1 MRTQLK
7 CRTEYS
13 FRNAYGPIELVCD
26 RLQQTGCRTAA
37 ITDRNSTFGH
47 INWSKHCRVKGIKPI
62 FGVELAFTDD
72 ITSTAKRQNLYYM
85 SLLARSNAGLR
96 EIYSCVEEAT
106 INFHRVPRLP
116 FNKLDDLSSDV
127 IILSGNSGIGIYNN
141 QLPKRVIIEHHPAT
155 NQALMD
161 NGDYSSVPVS
171 DNYMITPD
179 NRDVYEIL
187 MGRNAF
193 NRPSPMHIL
202 TKEEL
207 LIHCPLADF
216 SSLQIIAEECNAT
229 IEQATNIKT
238 YQQQS
243 LLEMC
248 VEGSKRR
255 RIPLIGDYLSR
266 LHYELGLINSKGYTD
281 YFVVISDMVVYAK
294 QHMLVGPARG
304 SSCGSLVCYLLG
316 ITDIDPIPHGLI
328 FERFIDV
335 TRYDLPDIDIDF
347 ADNKREMVFEYLE
360 DKYGSDK
367 VARLGTISRHK
378 ARSAIGL
385 TAKALGIPDI
395 ESAQIADIVIKRND
409 GDERSDYC
417 VLDTFRDTE
426 AGQHFITKYPN
437 MILAAKLEAH
447 ANHSSRHAAG
457 VIITNDPINHYI
469 ARDAKTNAAQID
481 KYDAEKINL
490 MKVDLLGLRCLTII
504 ADCLESIGWNYD
516 QLLAHPLDDDVAF
529 KLLRNKHFCG
539 IFQFEGQTLQNLTR
553 NVQVDQFTDIV
564 ALTALARPGPLV
576 SGSAHEW
583 CARRMNRKPFELLH
597 SMMESITNE
606 THGLIIFQEQMLR
619 IIREIG
625 GMNWEDTTALRKGMS
640 KSLGLEYFERYW
652 ERFCEGAAK
661 NGISNVTAR
670 SIWETVNSAGGYAF
684 NKSHSVAYAMLS
696 YWCCVLK
703 SHFPLDF
710 AIATLKNVD
719 DPMHIKQYLREL
731 DRMGFKFKTYDMKLS
746 EKNWSVQN
754 NVIIGGLMNV
764 KGIGPKMSDNIIAK
778 RDRGESLTDAQVK
791 RLTEGSTPYDDVF
804 ESRTKFADLFANP
817 SKYGIDSKLWN
828 LVDIPDVEGF
838 YVFIAKVNDW
848 KVRSANEMQYLIK
861 RNHIRVPNDRWL
873 NLTLEDDSDIMSG
886 TVNRDNFNRF
896 GLPLTK
902 RSASDWYLFKGY
914 MRGTNRRMYIEK
926 WKSL

>member
-1 MRTQLK
+1 MKTQLK
-7 CRTEYS
+7 IRTEYS

-26 RLQQTGCRTAA
+26 RLQQTGCKTAA

-47 INWSKHCRVKGIKPI
+47 INWSKHCQAKGIKPI

-116 FNKLDDLSSDV
+116 FSKLKDISDDV
-127 IILSGNSGIGIYNN
+127 IILSGNSGIGRYNES
-141 QLPKRVIIEHHPAT
+141 LPDRVIIELHPAT
-155 NQALMD
+155 NQALMA
-161 NGDYSSVPVS
+161 NLTCVAVS

-202 TKEEL
+202 TEEEL
-207 LIHCPLADF
+207 KIYFPDTNWVFKLADEF
-216 SSLQIIAEECNAT
+216 GDQCNAT

-238 YQQQS
+238 HQQQS

-248 VEGSKRR
+248 VEGAKRKG
-255 RIPLIGDYLSR
+255 IPLIGEYLSR
-266 LHYELGLINSKGYTD
+266 LHYELGLIESKGYTD
-281 YFVVISDMVVYAK
+281 YFVVISDMVSYAK

-304 SSCGSLVCYLLG
+304 SSCGSLVCFFLG
-316 ITDIDPIPHGLI
+316 ITDIDPLPHGLI

-347 ADNKREMVFEYLE
+347 QDNKREMVFEYLS
-360 DKYGSDK
+360 DRYGVDK

-395 ESAQIADIVIKRND
+395 ESAQIADIVVKRND
-409 GDERSDYC
+409 GDDRADYC
-417 VLDTFRDTE
+417 VFDTFTDTD
-426 AGQHFITKYPN
+426 AGKHFITKYPN
-437 MILAAKLEAH
+437 MMLATKLEAH

-490 MKVDLLGLRCLTII
+490 MKVDLLGLRTLTII
-504 ADCLESIGWNYD
+504 ADCLESIDWNYD
-516 QLLAHPLDDDVAF
+516 TLLAHPLDDDVAF
-529 KLLRNKHFCG
+529 KLLRNKFFCG

-564 ALTALARPGPLV
+564 ALTALARPGPLI

-597 SMMESITNE
+597 VMMESITNE
-606 THGLIIFQEQMLR
+606 THGFIIFQEQMLR

-625 GMNWEDTTALRKGMS
+625 GMSWEDTTALRKGMS

-703 SHFPLDF
+703 GHFPLDF

-746 EKNWSVQN
+746 EKNWSVQDG
-754 NVIIGGLMNV
+754 VIIGGLTNV
-764 KGIGPKMSDNIIAK
+764 VGIGPKMSDAIIAK
-778 RDRGESLTDAQVK
+778 RERGDSLTDAQVK
-791 RLTEGSTPYDDVF
+791 RLTEGKTPYDDVF
-804 ESRTKFADLFANP
+804 E
-817 SKYGIDSKLWN
+817 
-828 LVDIPDVEGF
+828 V
-838 YVFIAKVNDW
+838 
-848 KVRSANEMQYLIK
+848 
-861 RNHIRVPNDRWL
+861 
-873 NLTLEDDSDIMSG
+873 SD
-886 TVNRDNFNRF
+886 
-896 GLPLTK
+896 
-902 RSASDWYLFKGY
+902 
-914 MRGTNRRMYIEK
+914 
-926 WKSL
+926 